1 MLAILD
7 QLPEGFLDAQARELA
22 RTLPGPTL
30 IHLPG
35 RRTPTLFVSILL
47 HGNEDT
53 GLLAVQR
60 VLRKYFEPNGSGELP
75 RAMSLFVG
83 NVEAAEQGLRRLNG
97 QPDFNRIWPGAEGIE
112 HQEAEIMRR
121 VMDEMRERD
130 LFASIDIHNN
140 TGINPHYACVNRLDH
155 RFFHLATLF
164 SRTVVYFI
172 RPTGVQSAAFAKLCP
187 SVTLECGKVGDR
199 SGVEHAAQF
208 VDACLHLAQLP
219 EHDVHHQDIDL
230 FHTVAIVRIPEKVSF
245 SFGGSDVDV
254 RLAPDLD
261 HLNFRELPEGTRLGW
276 VNGNC
281 EGCVE
286 VRDEHGAL
294 VAERFFEVV
303 DGELRTKVPLMPSM
317 FTRDER
323 VIRQDCLGY
332 LMERYP
338 LESLHLGHGNGRDEG
353 AA

>member
-1 MLAILD
+1 MLTILD
-7 QLPEGFLDAQARELA
+7 RLPDGFLDAQARALVGIL
-22 RTLPGPTL
+22 TGPTL

-35 RRTPTLFVSILL
+35 RRDSTLFVSVLL

-60 VLRKYFEPNGSGELP
+60 VLRRYFEADGSGELP
-75 RAMSLFVG
+75 RNMSLFVG
-83 NVEAAEQGLRRLNG
+83 NVAAAGQGLRRLDG
-97 QPDFNRIWPGAEGIE
+97 QPDFNRIWPGSEDDEVAESV
-112 HQEAEIMRR
+112 IMRQ
-121 VMDEMRERD
+121 VMEEVGARE

-172 RPTGVQSAAFAKLCP
+172 RPTGVQSAAFARLCP

-219 EHDVHHQDIDL
+219 EHDIHHHDIDL
-230 FHTVAIVRIPEKVSF
+230 FHTVAIVRIPDRVTF
-245 SFGGSDVDV
+245 GFGGTDLDV

-261 HLNFRELPEGTRLGW
+261 HLNFRELPEGTTLGW
-276 VNGNC
+276 VGRDC
-281 EGCVE
+281 ADCLE
-286 VRDEHGAL
+286 VRDEHGDL
-294 VAERFFEVV
+294 VGERFFELV

-338 LESLHLGHGNGRDEG
+338 LETLHLERDAKEG
-353 AA
+353 AL